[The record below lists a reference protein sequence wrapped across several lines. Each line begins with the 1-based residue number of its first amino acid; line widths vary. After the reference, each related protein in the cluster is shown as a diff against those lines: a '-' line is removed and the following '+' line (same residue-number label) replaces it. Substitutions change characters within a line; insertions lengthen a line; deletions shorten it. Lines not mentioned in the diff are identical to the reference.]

1 VIEISQHF
9 NLAFYFSGCILQGK
23 VTSDFIHVNSFAL
36 LSIEGSNKTVTKLT
50 TDIANTTYSAM
61 KSAK

>member
-23 VTSDFIHVNSFAL
+23 VVT
-36 LSIEGSNKTVTKLT
+36 LSMWTVLH
-50 TDIANTTYSAM
+50 YCL
-61 KSAK
+61 